1 MGGVSVFLR
10 PYRNRVKRTE
20 TYARFFG
27 IFKRKLH
34 RNGGLVINN
43 IFCTMLAVVCGL
55 TIHSSFS
62 AVLWVVLSAPELG
75 ADRKITQHSRK
86 TQGVV
91 S

>member
-1 MGGVSVFLR
+1 
-10 PYRNRVKRTE
+10 
-20 TYARFFG
+20 
-27 IFKRKLH
+27 
-34 RNGGLVINN
+34 
-43 IFCTMLAVVCGL
+43 MLAVVCGL
-55 TIHSSFS
+55 EIHSSFS